1 MIATQQ
7 QLIET
12 FATLPP
18 EAQRQSLNF
27 IVFLQ
32 QTYQT
37 SVFLENMAFILKHH
51 SGIRV
56 YIK

>member
-18 EAQRQSLNF
+18 EAQAKP
-27 IVFLQ
+27 
-32 QTYQT
+32 QT
-37 SVFLENMAFILKHH
+37 SSSSCTKHVKH
-51 SGIRV
+51 K
-56 YIK
+56 YF